1 MSELFDDWSWHRKQ
15 PAPFDQ
21 FDSKELKRTDAISIY
36 NAGPL
41 KVATVHPIAIRAIL
55 TYMNLE
61 LGITPSGQSHRGA
74 IGSQGNDFTIA
85 EYPSLSG
92 EMHVVVFNRNRGTFK
107 AGCYTDPI
115 VPTAKPSGYNYSENG
130 NNGTAIFFALLPT
143 AMADSEFNGAYQK
156 LKVHATNGYINK
168 EETLKAAAL
177 LCDNLYRRVKNA
189 NNLGDAGIHAKIT
202 AGGIIP
208 AIRPMDITKGTLL
221 ATNVLYGDFEIVKA
235 DYVNG
240 KKAPMI
246 LHSQFVNQFV
256 LNEQRVL
263 SPAEEATVPVLPDWY
278 VIPPEIK
285 ALCEHAKLTTGTAR
299 AMRNFMLR
307 GNAGTGKT
315 EGAMAMAAAFHLPYR
330 FYTCSAGTEVFDII
344 GQILPKMNKKET
356 QKVIQFPTYMDI
368 QMDPASAYYML
379 TQQYNEDVDENA
391 VLNALIHA
399 VAEQTR
405 LEVESQNSSKE
416 FEFTDTPLVE
426 AFRYG
431 YLLELQEPT
440 VIANPAVLVG
450 LNGLLDQCKSIT
462 LPTGEI
468 VERHPDAVIVITTNV
483 DYAGCR
489 AMNQSVISR
498 MNLIV
503 DLEEPD
509 EPTLVKRVQ
518 GITGCKDTSAIKTMA
533 RIVKSINEYCQ
544 EASIRDG
551 CCGVRELITWVQSYM
566 ITNDISEAAKFT
578 VLSSASS
585 DSKCREEIQSRCLDT
600 LLAA

>member
-1 MSELFDDWSWHRKQ
+1 MNELFDHWTWKRKY

-21 FDSKELKRTDAISIY
+21 FDEKELQRADTVSIY
-36 NAGPL
+36 NSGPK
-41 KVATVHPIAIRAIL
+41 KVATIHPIAIRAIL
-55 TYMNLE
+55 AYMNLD
-61 LGITPSGQSHRGA
+61 LGTIPPGQKHTGA

-85 EYPSLSG
+85 EYPSKSG
-92 EMHVVVFNRNRGTFK
+92 DIHVVAFNRNKGTFK
-107 AGCYTDPI
+107 AGCYPDPV
-115 VPTAKPSGYNYSENG
+115 VPTDKPAGYNYSENG
-130 NNGTAIFFALLPT
+130 NNGTALFYTLIPT
-143 AMADSEFNGAYQK
+143 AMADGEFNGAYQD
-156 LKVHATNGYINK
+156 LKSHAANGYINK
-168 EETLKAAAL
+168 DETIKAAAL

-189 NNLGDAGIHAKIT
+189 GNLGEAGIHVKIN
-202 AGGIIP
+202 AGGILP
-208 AIRPMDITKGTLL
+208 VIRPIDITKGTLL
-221 ATNVLYGDFEIVKA
+221 ATNILYGDFEIVKA
-235 DYVNG
+235 DYANG
-240 KKAPMI
+240 RPAAMI
-246 LHSQFVNQFV
+246 PHKEFVARFV
-256 LNEQRVL
+256 LNEQRKL

-278 VIPPEIK
+278 IIPPEIK
-285 ALCEHAKLTTGTAR
+285 ALCEHAKMTTGTTR

-307 GNAGTGKT
+307 GPAGTGKT

-330 FYTCSAGTEVFDII
+330 FYTCSAGTEVFDLI
-344 GQILPKMNKKET
+344 GQILPKMDKKEP
-356 QKVIQFPTYMDI
+356 QKAVTFPTYTDI

-379 TQQYNEDVDENA
+379 TQEYDENIDENT
-391 VLNALIHA
+391 VLNTLIHA
-399 VAEQTR
+399 VEQQAR
-405 LEVESQNSSKE
+405 KDASAQSPSKE

-489 AMNQSVISR
+489 GMNQSVISR
-498 MNLIV
+498 MNLVV

-518 GITGCKDTSAIKTMA
+518 GITGCKDISAIKTMA

-551 CCGVRELITWVQSYM
+551 CCGVRELISWVQSYM
-566 ITNDISEAAKFT
+566 ITNDISEAARFT

-585 DSKCREEIQSRCLDT
+585 DGKCRDEIQTNCLNT
-600 LLAA
+600 ILAA